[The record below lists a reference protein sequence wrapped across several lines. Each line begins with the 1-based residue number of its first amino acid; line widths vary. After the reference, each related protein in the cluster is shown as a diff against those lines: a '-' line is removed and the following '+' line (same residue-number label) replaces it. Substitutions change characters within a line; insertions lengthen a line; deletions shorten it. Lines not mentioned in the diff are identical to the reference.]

1 MSYLFLSC
9 TEKTYLY
16 YVSTVDPQINIAR
29 VKYRVSVGGHPVP
42 EQKIIERYYRSMDL
56 LMQAIECCDRAYL
69 FDNSS
74 DGIQASF
81 LAEIEV
87 AETLKMNAAVS
98 KLPIW
103 FAERVL
109 SEFQ

>member
-1 MSYLFLSC
+1 
-9 TEKTYLY
+9 
-16 YVSTVDPQINIAR
+16 
-29 VKYRVSVGGHPVP
+29 
-42 EQKIIERYYRSMDL
+42 
-56 LMQAIECCDRAYL
+56 MQAIECCDRAYL

-81 LAEIEV
+81 LAEIEA

-98 KLPIW
+98 KLPRW

>member
-1 MSYLFLSC
+1 M
-9 TEKTYLY
+9 
-16 YVSTVDPQINIAR
+16 
-29 VKYRVSVGGHPVP
+29 GGHPVP

-81 LAEIEV
+81 LAEIEA

-98 KLPIW
+98 EAPKMVCRTGIIRISINCSEKEQVISSLFMCLP
-103 FAERVL
+103 A
-109 SEFQ
+109 

>member
-1 MSYLFLSC
+1 MNLGY
-9 TEKTYLY
+9 
-16 YVSTVDPQINIAR
+16 DPQINIAR

-81 LAEIEV
+81 LAEIEA

-98 KLPIW
+98 KLPRW